1 MLLKKTLIAG
11 LTGALFAS
19 TAAMA
24 SEPTKLTDAQMDD
37 VSAGF
42 LFAFASTGGFL
53 AEFGSATDNGAAT
66 FEEISTTFQSS
77 ASSLSAAADG
87 SGSAAESATA
97 EAFSSIF
104 GTFNNATLGQVLTG
118 SALSFNGRF

>member
-11 LTGALFAS
+11 VAGAIFAS

-24 SEPTKLTDAQMDD
+24 SEPTKLTDAQMDN

-42 LFAFASTGGFL
+42 LFAFGSTGGFL
-53 AEFGSATDNGAAT
+53 AEFGSATDSGTAT

-77 ASSLSAAADG
+77 TSSLSAAADG
-87 SGSAAESATA
+87 SASAADSATA
-97 EAFSSIF
+97 ESFSSIF
-104 GTFNNATLGQVLTG
+104 GTFGNVSLGAMQTG
-118 SALSFNGRF
+118 GALSFTGRL